1 MDFSFSAEDQA
12 FRAEVRAFLAEEL
25 GDREIQRG
33 GSIDAWKKYREFI
46 QKLAAKGWLTLAWP
60 EEWGGQGASHIKQ
73 LVYNEEMALA
83 EAPATDLG
91 SDRVGPT
98 IMLYGTDEQKEKFL
112 PPIVKG
118 EAVWCQGFS
127 EPGSGSDLAS
137 LQCKATLDGDEFVIN
152 GSKIWTSLAHFAEW
166 IILLVRTDQDA
177 PKHRGIS
184 YLLVDM
190 KTQGVEV
197 RPLVDMLGRHQFN
210 EVFFDNVRVPRDAL
224 VGELNRG
231 WYVAT
236 ATLDFERSGIQ
247 RVIGSRKTYEQ
258 LVTYTRETMR
268 GGRLLIE
275 HPLVRAKLADLRIEF
290 EVGKNLSYRVA
301 WMQNQTL
308 VPNYEASVSKMFG
321 SELSQR
327 LANAGIEIMGLA
339 GQLLPGSP
347 WAPLK
352 GKFETLY
359 LNAAAL
365 TVAAGT
371 SEIQR
376 NIIAGRGLG
385 LPRGSQFH
393 RATTQLRIA

>member
-1 MDFSFSAEDQA
+1 MDFSFSAEDEA
-12 FRAEVRAFLAEEL
+12 FSEEVRAFLAEEL
-25 GDREIQRG
+25 GDRDIQRG
-33 GSIDAWKKYREFI
+33 GSMDAWKSYRQFI
-46 QKLAAKGWLTLAWP
+46 RKLADRGWLTLAWP
-60 EEWGGQGASHIKQ
+60 EEWGGEGASHIKQ

-83 EAPATDLG
+83 DAPATDLG

-98 IMLYGTDEQKEKFL
+98 IMLYGTDEQKAKFL
-112 PPIVKG
+112 PPIVSG
-118 EAVWCQGFS
+118 ETVWCQGFS

-137 LQCKATLDGDEFVIN
+137 LQTKAVLDGDEFVIN
-152 GSKIWTSLAHFAEW
+152 GTKIWTSLAHFAEW
-166 IILLVRTDQDA
+166 IILLVRTDPDA

-190 KTQGVEV
+190 KTPGVEV

-210 EVFFDNVRVPRDAL
+210 EVFFEDVRVPRDAL
-224 VGELNRG
+224 IGELNRG

-247 RVIGSRKTYEQ
+247 RVIGSRKTYDK
-258 LVTYTRETMR
+258 LVEYTRDTKR
-268 GGRLLIE
+268 NGRQLIH

-301 WMQNQTL
+301 WMQNQNL
-308 VPNYEASVSKMFG
+308 IPNYEASVSKLFG

-327 LANAGIEIMGLA
+327 LANAGIEIMGLG
-339 GQLLPGSP
+339 GQLAPGSK
-347 WAPLK
+347 WAPLA

-359 LNAAAL
+359 LSSAAL

-385 LPRGSQFH
+385 MPKD
-393 RATTQLRIA
+393 

>member
-1 MDFSFSAEDQA
+1 MDFSFSPEDEA
-12 FRAEVRAFLAEEL
+12 FREEVRAFLAEEL

-33 GSIDAWKKYREFI
+33 GSIDAWKQYRQFI
-46 QKLAAKGWLTLAWP
+46 QKLAGRGWLTLAWP
-60 EEWGGQGASHIKQ
+60 KEWGGEGASHIKQ

-98 IMLYGTDEQKEKFL
+98 IMLYGTEEQKAKFL

-118 EAVWCQGFS
+118 EVVWCQGFS

-137 LQCKATLDGDEFVIN
+137 LQCKATLDGDEFVID

-177 PKHRGIS
+177 PKHKGIS

-190 KTQGVEV
+190 KTPGVEV

-224 VGELNRG
+224 IGELNRG

-236 ATLDFERSGIQ
+236 ATLDFERSGIG
-247 RVIGSRKTYEQ
+247 RVIGSRKTYHQ
-258 LVTYTRETMR
+258 LVEYTRETTR
-268 GGRLLIE
+268 NGDALIE
-275 HPLVRAKLADLRIEF
+275 HPLVRAKLADLQIEF

-301 WMQNQTL
+301 WMQNQNL
-308 VPNYEASVSKMFG
+308 IPNYEASVSKLFG

-339 GQLLPGSP
+339 GQLAPGSK

-359 LNAAAL
+359 LNSAAL

-385 LPRGSQFH
+385 LPRD
-393 RATTQLRIA
+393 